1 MKTAL
6 IIALAAVV
14 AGGAFY
20 AGTQSPGSTKSADS
34 TTGRRILH
42 YVDPMNPAHTSDQP
56 GLAPCGMEMQPVY
69 ADEAGTEAPGKLLP
83 GAVRLSHEKQQL
95 IGVVVGSSE
104 KKSVRHTMRLLGRV
118 AADETRTYRVTAPSE
133 GWITKAMPQVLG
145 TYVKRDETLAMLYSP
160 SFISAGQAFRAALE
174 YQDRMET
181 NEVERAIQRPGLAQ
195 FNVKQ
200 WRDSLRNLGVSDRQ
214 INEMIRTR
222 QYSEVIEI
230 VAPADG
236 FITVRSVSH
245 GERFEKGAEL
255 YRIADLSRVWIQAD
269 VFERDSPLILPGVE
283 TQVRIPGR
291 PESYPARL
299 SDSLP
304 QFDPVSRTLKLRF
317 EADNPEFA
325 FKPEMFV
332 DLEFTVDLPE
342 TLVVPAEAV
351 VDSGQRRVIYVE
363 RGNGWYEPRAVQTGW
378 RVGDQVQVLQ
388 GLMPGE
394 RIAISGN
401 FLLDSESRM
410 KLAASGV
417 HGVPQSDPVCGM
429 AVDAAKARAEGC
441 VFDHQGTTWFFC
453 NPACK
458 DQFAASP
465 AKFLSPPAPEDK
477 ATPAAVPGKS
487 IDPVCGMTVTEDKAR
502 LAHRLSEYQGH
513 TYFFCND
520 SCKEEFDASP
530 AKFIPPGSKAT
541 PIKAT
546 AATH

>member
-6 IIALAAVV
+6 TIALVAVL

-20 AGTQSPGSTKSADS
+20 AGTRFANSPLNTDSA
-34 TTGRRILH
+34 TGRRILH
-42 YVDPMNPAHTSDQP
+42 YVDPMNPAHTSDKP
-56 GLAPCGMEMQPVY
+56 GLAPCGMKMQPVY
-69 ADEAGTEAPGKLLP
+69 ADEAGAEAPGRLLP
-83 GAVRLSHEKQQL
+83 GAVRLSQEKQQL
-95 IGVVVGSSE
+95 IGVVVGASE
-104 KKSVRHTMRLLGRV
+104 RKSVRHTMRLLGRV
-118 AADETRTYRVTAPSE
+118 VTDDTRSYRVTAPSE
-133 GWITKAMPQVLG
+133 GWITKAMPRVVG
-145 TYVKRDETLAMLYSP
+145 TYVRRDETLAMLYSP
-160 SFISAGQAFRAALE
+160 SFISAGQAFRTALD

-181 NEVERAIQRPGLAQ
+181 NQVERSIQRPGLAQ

-214 INEMIRTR
+214 IDEMIRTR

-236 FITVRSVSH
+236 YLTSRTVSH

-255 YRIADLSRVWIQAD
+255 YRVTDLTRVWIQAD

-291 PESYPARL
+291 PETYPARL

-317 EADNPEFA
+317 EADNPQFV

-332 DLEFTVDLPE
+332 DLEFTMSLPE
-342 TLVVPAEAV
+342 ALVVPAEAV
-351 VDSGQRRVIYVE
+351 VDSGQRQAVYVE
-363 RGNGWYEPRAVQTGW
+363 RGSGWYEPRTVQTGW
-378 RVGDQVQVLQ
+378 RVGDQVQILQ

-394 RIAISGN
+394 RIVVSGN

-417 HGVPQSDPVCGM
+417 HGVPQMDPVCGM
-429 AVDAAKARAEGC
+429 TVDAASARTERC
-441 VFDHQGTTWFFC
+441 VFEDQGKTWFFC
-453 NPACK
+453 NPECK
-458 DQFAASP
+458 EQFARNP
-465 AKFLSPPAPEDK
+465 AKFRSPPSAQDK

-487 IDPVCGMTVTEDKAR
+487 IDPVCGMSVTEDKAR
-502 LAHRLSEYQGH
+502 LSNRTSTYQGRA
-513 TYFFCND
+513 YFFCAD
-520 SCKEEFDASP
+520 SCKAEFDENPGKFVTTASTNAP
-530 AKFIPPGSKAT
+530 AKV
-541 PIKAT
+541 T
-546 AATH
+546 AAP